1 MVRAVVARERP
12 KSAVARETARAR
24 TARVREI
31 GLRRR
36 MMTSAAA
43 GRETVMPTGML
54 RVSAKDQRE
63 MVRAT
68 MAAKARPRASM
79 VANEGVAI
87 IHGQSAAARVRMAQ
101 SVANEGVAIIHGQST
116 AAKVRMVPSVA
127 SEGMGIIHG

>member
-12 KSAVARETARAR
+12 KASMATRAVARETARAR

-54 RVSAKDQRE
+54 RVRVKD
-63 MVRAT
+63 
-68 MAAKARPRASM
+68 
-79 VANEGVAI
+79 
-87 IHGQSAAARVRMAQ
+87 
-101 SVANEGVAIIHGQST
+101 
-116 AAKVRMVPSVA
+116 
-127 SEGMGIIHG
+127 